1 MASISITKQ
10 HRLSHRK
17 AKDVA
22 DRLARDLHE
31 RFGLSY
37 TWEGDDVVF
46 QRPGLTGRMQVSPT
60 EIRLD
65 VKLGLLLS
73 ALKPVIEREIHA
85 QLDTLAGKRSA

>member
-1 MASISITKQ
+1 MASISIAKEHKLT
-10 HRLSHRK
+10 HRK

-31 RFGLSY
+31 RFGLDY

-46 QRPGLTGRMQVSPT
+46 HRPGLAGRMQVSPD

-73 ALKPVIEREIHA
+73 ALKPTIEHEIHT
-85 QLDTLAGKRSA
+85 QLDTLTGKRSA

>member
-1 MASISITKQ
+1 MASISIAKQ
-10 HRLSHRK
+10 HRLTHRT
-17 AKDVA
+17 AKDIA

-46 QRPGLTGRMQVSPT
+46 ERPGLAGRMQVSPT

-65 VKLGLLLS
+65 VKLSLLLS
-73 ALKPVIEREIHA
+73 ALKPTIEREIHT
-85 QLDTLAGKRSA
+85 QLDALSGTRSA